1 MPKKVVFSE
10 LFWFKIRDFMV
21 KMREITHFKPII
33 MKTQPMFY
41 YYPLSLHL
49 KRFLMVKVYG

>member
-1 MPKKVVFSE
+1 MVFLV